1 MRTKNLRPTPGVLI
15 GTIALVFALT
25 GAAAA
30 TSKIQKV
37 HSEDIA
43 RHAVTGNKVAHDAI
57 KGGKIANGK
66 VKAKDLAPNV
76 IPDVATTAYGRI
88 NKNGANVAPVS
99 GAVGITGVA
108 SGGTGVICYDLA
120 TPPVAGNATIV
131 TDTNS
136 AGSTVSL
143 LIGAGPGC
151 AAPYTDAQ
159 TTTTSAPT
167 LSGTSPYQEGS
178 TANRDVYVDFI
189 GG

>member
-1 MRTKNLRPTPGVLI
+1 MRIKSLRPNPGVLI

-30 TSKIQKV
+30 TSKVQKI

-43 RHAVTGNKVAHDAI
+43 KRAVTGSKVARDAI

-76 IPDVATTAYGRI
+76 IPDVATTAYGRV
-88 NKNGANVAPVS
+88 NKNGANVAPGS

-108 SGGTGVICYDLA
+108 SGGAGVICYDLA
-120 TPPVAGNATIV
+120 TKPVSGSVTVA

-136 AGSTVSL
+136 AGSTATM
-143 LIGAGPGC
+143 LIGAGAGC
-151 AAPYTDAQ
+151 ADPYTDAQ
-159 TTTTSAPT
+159 TTTTSAA
-167 LSGTSPYQEGS
+167 SVGTAPYQEGS
-178 TANRDVYVDFI
+178 AANRDVYVEFI